1 MKTEELPCQNVL
13 LVCKGG
19 KCADCKGRSLYSALK
34 SELKDRGLHK
44 SVKVMKV
51 DCLGN
56 CKESPN
62 VLSCADNTLYSKVKP
77 KDIETLMDRLVPEF
91 AGA

>member
-1 MKTEELPCQNVL
+1 MKHEELPCRNVL

-19 KCADCKGRSLYSALK
+19 KCADCKGRSLYSELK

-44 SVKVMKV
+44 DVRIVKV

-56 CKESPN
+56 CKASPN
-62 VLSCADNTLYSKVKP
+62 VFSCADNTLYSKVKP
-77 KDIETLMDRLVPEF
+77 KDLDRLIDRLVAVP